1 MTLPGFSHFKTSK
14 VEFLFYPSSKFYSP
28 LICCWDVGCSRRS
41 DSGARAK
48 KKANK
53 EKQKKDKEN
62 GEIGEE
68 GARAMGKEIF

>member
-1 MTLPGFSHFKTSK
+1 MERG
-14 VEFLFYPSSKFYSP
+14 
-28 LICCWDVGCSRRS
+28 R
-41 DSGARAK
+41 K

-68 GARAMGKEIF
+68 GARAMGKEIFWDQNLVPFRFFARGI